1 MKKIVALLLA
11 AMMLFVLVACDTT
24 TDESSS
30 PAGTSNTS
38 STASADDESSEPEES
53 SVPDES
59 DTSDDTSQPE
69 KDPLPEYLSN
79 FVSFANA
86 LSVGLRATDSTSVR
100 LTKINEAPVE
110 GDIVLFTKAYGD
122 TIEAD
127 GETYEDFEIVVFEYQ
142 HDKFTYVR
150 TADIAVGEDDS
161 KATTAIPEDGFV
173 LAVSAL
179 QEQAI
184 ANLKNYSAD
193 SVVHVHGV
201 QIADVGF
208 TVQKIDTA
216 PKIDGVVTEE
226 EWGSPVFTVDE
237 KNELWAYS
245 KFKVNEYYA
254 TADIY
259 ARCDDENLYF
269 AVVVESPYH
278 YCPLTSAQ
286 ASSMY
291 NYECI
296 QVNVVDQSPLSDYML
311 EHYDNVIDSTA
322 VTEGHVRQYG
332 FAVSS
337 DTDET
342 LSTVYMGTPDKFTG
356 KACVTRDDANTLTTY
371 EISIPWE
378 EIGVESTESGT
389 QFGLSFSINS
399 TNEDD
404 IDSGTWKNIIL
415 RDGGGII
422 NRNDWSK
429 IPVAT
434 IES

>member
-30 PAGTSNTS
+30 PAGASNTS

-69 KDPLPEYLSN
+69 EDPLPEYLQN
-79 FVSFANA
+79 FVSFADA
-86 LSVGLRATDSTSVR
+86 LTTTLTANDSTSVK

-110 GDIVLFTKAYGD
+110 GDIVLFTKAYGE
-122 TIEAD
+122 TIEAGD
-127 GETYEDFEIVVFEYQ
+127 ETYEDFEIVVFEYQ

-173 LAVSAL
+173 LAVSSL
-179 QEQAI
+179 QTQAI

-193 SVVHVHGV
+193 SVVHVYGV

-216 PKIDGVVTEE
+216 PTIDGSVSED
-226 EWGSPVFTVDE
+226 EWGAPIFVVDE

-254 TADIY
+254 TADVY

-278 YCPLTSAQ
+278 YCPLTADNPTG
-286 ASSMY
+286 MWE
-291 NYECI
+291 YECI

-311 EHYDNVIDSTA
+311 EHFNRETDKTA
-322 VTEGHVRQYG
+322 ETEGHVRQYG

-337 DTDET
+337 DTGET
-342 LSTVYMGTPDKFTG
+342 LSTVFVGTSTEFTG
-356 KACVTRDDANTLTTY
+356 EACVTRDSENTLTTY
-371 EISIPWE
+371 EVAIPWS

-399 TNEDD
+399 TNEEDNAK
-404 IDSGTWKNIIL
+404 GTWKNIVL

>member
-1 MKKIVALLLA
+1 M
-11 AMMLFVLVACDTT
+11 
-24 TDESSS
+24 
-30 PAGTSNTS
+30 
-38 STASADDESSEPEES
+38 
-53 SVPDES
+53 
-59 DTSDDTSQPE
+59 
-69 KDPLPEYLSN
+69 
-79 FVSFANA
+79 
-86 LSVGLRATDSTSVR
+86 
-100 LTKINEAPVE
+100 
-110 GDIVLFTKAYGD
+110 
-122 TIEAD
+122 
-127 GETYEDFEIVVFEYQ
+127 
-142 HDKFTYVR
+142 
-150 TADIAVGEDDS
+150 
-161 KATTAIPEDGFV
+161 
-173 LAVSAL
+173 LAVSSL
-179 QEQAI
+179 QTQAI

-193 SVVHVHGV
+193 SVVHVYGV

-216 PKIDGVVTEE
+216 PTIDGSVSED
-226 EWGSPVFTVDE
+226 EWGAPIFVVDE

-254 TADIY
+254 TADVY

-278 YCPLTSAQ
+278 YCPLTADNPTG
-286 ASSMY
+286 MWE
-291 NYECI
+291 YECI

-311 EHYDNVIDSTA
+311 EHFNRETDKTA
-322 VTEGHVRQYG
+322 ETEGHVRQYG

-337 DTDET
+337 DTGET
-342 LSTVYMGTPDKFTG
+342 LSTVFVGTSTEFTG
-356 KACVTRDDANTLTTY
+356 EACVTRDSENTLTTY
-371 EISIPWE
+371 EVAIPWS

-399 TNEDD
+399 TNEEDNAK
-404 IDSGTWKNIIL
+404 GTWKNIVL

>member
-1 MKKIVALLLA
+1 
-11 AMMLFVLVACDTT
+11 MMLFVLVACDTT

-30 PAGTSNTS
+30 PAGASNTS

-69 KDPLPEYLSN
+69 EDPLPEYLQN
-79 FVSFANA
+79 FVSFADA
-86 LSVGLRATDSTSVR
+86 LTTTLTANDSTSVK

-110 GDIVLFTKAYGD
+110 GDIVLFTKAYGE
-122 TIEAD
+122 TIEAGD
-127 GETYEDFEIVVFEYQ
+127 ETYEDFEIVVFEYQ

-173 LAVSAL
+173 LAVSSL
-179 QEQAI
+179 QTQAI

-193 SVVHVHGV
+193 SVVHVYGV

-216 PKIDGVVTEE
+216 PTIDGSVSED
-226 EWGSPVFTVDE
+226 EWGAPIFVVDE

-254 TADIY
+254 TADVY

-278 YCPLTSAQ
+278 YCPLTADNPTG
-286 ASSMY
+286 MWE
-291 NYECI
+291 YECI

-311 EHYDNVIDSTA
+311 EHFNRETDKTA
-322 VTEGHVRQYG
+322 ETEGHVRQYG

-337 DTDET
+337 DTGET
-342 LSTVYMGTPDKFTG
+342 LSTVFVGTSTEFTG
-356 KACVTRDDANTLTTY
+356 EACVTRDSENTLTTY
-371 EISIPWE
+371 EVAIPWS

-399 TNEDD
+399 TNEEDNAK
-404 IDSGTWKNIIL
+404 GTWKNIVL

>member
-11 AMMLFVLVACDTT
+11 AMMLFALVACDPT

-30 PAGTSNTS
+30 PAGASNTS

-69 KDPLPEYLSN
+69 EDPLPEYLQN
-79 FVSFANA
+79 FVSFADA
-86 LSVGLRATDSTSVR
+86 LTTTLTANDSTSVK

-110 GDIVLFTKAYGD
+110 GDIVLFTKAYGE
-122 TIEAD
+122 TIEAGD
-127 GETYEDFEIVVFEYQ
+127 ETYEDFEIVVFEYQ

-173 LAVSAL
+173 LAVSSL
-179 QEQAI
+179 QTQAI

-193 SVVHVHGV
+193 SVVHVYGV

-216 PKIDGVVTEE
+216 PTIDGSVSED
-226 EWGSPVFTVDE
+226 EWGAPIFVVDE

-254 TADIY
+254 TADVY

-278 YCPLTSAQ
+278 YCPLTADNPTG
-286 ASSMY
+286 MWE
-291 NYECI
+291 YECI

-311 EHYDNVIDSTA
+311 EHFNRETDKTA
-322 VTEGHVRQYG
+322 ETEGHVRQYG

-337 DTDET
+337 DTGET
-342 LSTVYMGTPDKFTG
+342 LSTVFVGTSTEFTG
-356 KACVTRDDANTLTTY
+356 EACVTRDSENTLTTY
-371 EISIPWE
+371 EVAIPWS

-399 TNEDD
+399 TNEEDNAK
-404 IDSGTWKNIIL
+404 GTWKNIVL